1 MKRRAFFKKGSMIAA
16 GASLI
21 SPLDLLAGSQKQLP
35 TLPHQG
41 KRAKNIIFMVSD
53 GMSTGTLTLADLML
67 QRKEGR
73 QSTWMSLY
81 NKGTATRALMDTA
94 SANALV
100 TDSAAGSS
108 SWGGGVRVN
117 NGALNVNPDGSF
129 NKPILQKFKEAG
141 KSVGCVTSVPITHAT
156 PAGFCV
162 NVASRGDQSIIAEE
176 YLKLEFDVMMG
187 AGSEFFSAED
197 RKDRVDLFRKFSQKG
212 YSVVKNKKELQSLSS
227 SDTKP
232 ILGVFHKDGLP
243 YVVDVQSSTELQNRI
258 PTLAEMTKIAIN
270 RLKQNNKGFVMQIEG
285 GAVDWAAHSNDAA
298 ALIYEQIAF
307 DEAIKEAIDFAEK
320 DGETLVII
328 TTDHGNA
335 NPGLFSSD
343 KKFELLQTVK
353 QSNNWILNQLDAS
366 FNRSKLIDLVNAA
379 QGFTLSQDEAQQIL
393 RYYQGS
399 ESKGVPVDVFAR
411 IASKYTGVA
420 FGSTGHSSD
429 FVELTMY
436 GPGAEQ
442 LPQFVKNTDL
452 HNFMLD
458 AAAVKAVR
466 V

>member
-1 MKRRAFFKKGSMIAA
+1 MIAA

-21 SPLDLLAGSQKQLP
+21 SPFDLLAGSKKQQSNLA
-35 TLPHQG
+35 HQG

-53 GMSTGTLTLADLML
+53 GMSIGTLTLADLML

-81 NKGTATRALMDTA
+81 NRGTATRALMDTA

-108 SWGGGVRVN
+108 AWGGGVRVN
-117 NGALNVNPDGSF
+117 NGSLNVNPDGSF
-129 NKPILQKFKEAG
+129 NKPILQKFKDAG

-162 NVASRGDQSIIAEE
+162 NVPNRGDQAIIAEE
-176 YLKLEFDVMMG
+176 YLKLEFDVMLG
-187 AGSEFFSAED
+187 AGLEFFNAED
-197 RKDRVDLFRKFSQKG
+197 RKDKVDLLQKFSQKG
-212 YSVVKNKKELQSLSS
+212 YSVVKNRKELQNIPSS
-227 SDTKP
+227 ETKP
-232 ILGVFHKDGLP
+232 LLGVFHKDGLP
-243 YVVDVQSSTELQNRI
+243 YVVDVQSSTELQSRI
-258 PTLAEMTKIAIN
+258 PTLAEMTKVAIN
-270 RLKQNNKGFVMQIEG
+270 RLKQNKEGFVMQIEG
-285 GAVDWAAHSNDAA
+285 GAVDWAAHSNDAP

-307 DEAIKEAIDFAEK
+307 DEAIAEAIDFAEK

-343 KKFELLQTVK
+343 KKFDLLQTVK
-353 QSNNWILNQLDAS
+353 QSNNWVLNQIEPDFTS
-366 FNRSKLIDLVNAA
+366 SKLIDHIQAA
-379 QGFTLSQDEAQQIL
+379 QGFALNQDEAQQIL
-393 RYYQGS
+393 KYYQS
-399 ESKGVPVDVFAR
+399 PESKGIPVDIFAR
-411 IASKYTGVA
+411 IVSKYTGVA

-436 GPGAEQ
+436 GPGSDR
-442 LPQFVKNTDL
+442 LPQFVKNSDL

-458 AAAVKAVR
+458 AAAVNTSR

>member
-343 KKFELLQTVK
+343 KKFDLLQTVK

-366 FNRSKLIDLVNAA
+366 FNSSKLIDLVNAA

-458 AAAVKAVR
+458 AAAVNAVR

>member
-1 MKRRAFFKKGSMIAA
+1 MIAA

-53 GMSTGTLTLADLML
+53 GMSIGTLTLADLML

-458 AAAVKAVR
+458 AAAVNAVR

>member
-53 GMSTGTLTLADLML
+53 GMSIGTLTLADLML

-458 AAAVKAVR
+458 AAAVNAVR

>member
-1 MKRRAFFKKGSMIAA
+1 MKRRAFFKNGTMIAA
-16 GASLI
+16 GASLL
-21 SPLDLLAGSQKQLP
+21 SPLDLLGADSKRNSS
-35 TLPHQG
+35 HQG
-41 KRAKNIIFMVSD
+41 KKAKNIIFMVSD
-53 GMSTGTLTLADLML
+53 GMSAGTLTLADLML

-73 QSTWMSLY
+73 HSNWLSLY
-81 NKGTATRALMDTA
+81 NKGIASRAFMDTA

-129 NKPILQKFKEAG
+129 NTPILQKFKAVG

-162 NVASRGDQSIIAEE
+162 NVASRGDQPIIAEE
-176 YLKLEFDVMMG
+176 YLKLDFDVMLG
-187 AGSEFFSAED
+187 GGTEFFSAED
-197 RKDRVDLFRKFSQKG
+197 RKDKVDLFQKFQQKG
-212 YSVVKNKKELQSLSS
+212 YSVLRNRGELLKVSPSSNKPL
-227 SDTKP
+227 
-232 ILGVFHKDGLP
+232 LGIFHKGGLP
-243 YVVDVQSSTELQNRI
+243 YVVDRQSSSELSKTV
-258 PTLAEMTKIAIN
+258 PTLAEMTKVAIN
-270 RLKQNNKGFVMQIEG
+270 RLKQNKNGFVMQIEG
-285 GAVDWAAHSNDAA
+285 GAVDWAAHANDAP

-343 KKFELLQTVK
+343 SKFDLLQTVK
-353 QSNNWILNQLDAS
+353 QSNNWVLNRINANSSAS
-366 FNRSKLIDLVNAA
+366 QIIDLIQSA
-379 QGFTLSQDEAQQIL
+379 QGYSLTQGEAQRIL
-393 RYYQGS
+393 KYYEGTNA
-399 ESKGVPVDVFAR
+399 KGIPVDEFAR
-411 IASKYTGVA
+411 ITSKYTGIA

-436 GPGAEQ
+436 GPGSEN

-452 HNFMLD
+452 HNFMID
-458 AAAVKAVR
+458 AAAVNAPR

>member
-1 MKRRAFFKKGSMIAA
+1 MIAA

-458 AAAVKAVR
+458 AAAVNAVR